1 MAAYINRTNVQSSM
15 IGDSQLRSS
24 DVRTDNS
31 PLQIFVKAK
40 KRINDIFV
48 DIEKYVEETVEFMTS
63 LQNDRN
69 IVTAEEA
76 AKVKNYIDKVRGIK
90 DVLRRDHMK
99 VAFFGRTSNGK
110 STVINA
116 MLRDKILP
124 SGIGH
129 TTNCFL
135 QVEGSDNGES
145 YLITEGST
153 EKQPVQS
160 VGQLGHALCKEK
172 LCESHLVRI
181 FWPKEKCL
189 LLRDDVV
196 FVDSPGVDVTPNLD
210 EWIDKH
216 CLDADVFIL
225 VANAESTLMVTEKNF
240 FHKVSTRLS
249 KPNIFILNNRWDA
262 SASEPEFFDQVR
274 AQHQNR
280 AIDFLSRELKVYSPK
295 DAEERVFFI
304 SAKETLQARMQEQ
317 RGQPAHNGALAD
329 GFQNRYFEFQDF
341 ERKFEECISKS
352 AVKTKFEQHSQRGKH
367 IATEIRQALDEI
379 LDRTKEMRTEQLNI
393 KKEVHDKLN
402 FTEQQLM
409 LLTQEMK
416 DKIHRIVEDVEQR
429 VSKALSEEIRRLA
442 VLVDEFSVPFHP
454 EPLVLNVFKRELH
467 AHVENGL
474 GSNLRARLSTALAL
488 NMENSQ
494 REMTERM
501 ASLLPENK
509 RQMSLNILPRR
520 EPFEILYRLNC
531 DNLCAD
537 FHEDLEFRFSWG
549 FTAIINRFAGKQSHK
564 LAIANY
570 PQEIPPCI
578 TSPAESTDSLKFIST
593 TPNFPSRADDWP
605 LISRIAIASVT
616 SQGTMGG
623 LIIAGFM
630 LKTVGWRLIAVTGAI
645 YGALYLYERLT
656 WTNSAKE
663 REFKRQY
670 VAHATKK
677 LRLIVD
683 LTSANCSHQVQQELS
698 STFARLCHLVD
709 EATTEMDTELK
720 TIANTLGVLEKAASK
735 AKHLR
740 NEANFLINELD
751 TFDAAYLKPLN

>member
-1 MAAYINRTNVQSSM
+1 MAAYINRTISM
-15 IGDSQLRSS
+15 IGADSQLRKN
-24 DVRTDNS
+24 DARTENS

-40 KRINDIFV
+40 KKINDIFGE
-48 DIEKYVEETVEFMTS
+48 IEDYVEDTVGFMQS
-63 LQNDRN
+63 LRDDRN
-69 IVTAEEA
+69 IVNNDETTYVEG
-76 AKVKNYIDKVRGIK
+76 YIDKVRGIQ
-90 DVLRRDHMK
+90 DVLKRDHMK

-135 QVEGSDNGES
+135 QVEGSENGES
-145 YLITEGST
+145 YLMTDGSN
-153 EKQPVQS
+153 EKQSVHS

-216 CLDADVFIL
+216 CLDADVFVL

-262 SASEPEFFDQVR
+262 SASEPEYLDEVR
-274 AQHQNR
+274 AQHQER
-280 AIDFLSRELKVYSPK
+280 AIDFLAKELKVYSPK
-295 DAEERVFFI
+295 DAEDRIFFI

-317 RGQPAHNGALAD
+317 RGLPAHNGALAE

-367 IATEIRQALDEI
+367 IANEIRRTLDEI
-379 LDRTKEMRTEQLNI
+379 LERTQKMRADQLMI

-409 LLTQEMK
+409 LVTQEMK
-416 DKIHRIVEDVEQR
+416 EKIHRMVEDVEQR

-454 EPLVLNVFKRELH
+454 ESLVLNVYKRELH
-467 AHVENGL
+467 THVENGL
-474 GSNLRARLSTALAL
+474 GSNLRARLSTALAM

-494 REMTERM
+494 REMTNRM
-501 ASLLPENK
+501 SGLLPDTK
-509 RQMSLNILPRR
+509 KDLMVTLGPRR
-520 EPFEILYRLNC
+520 EPFEIFYRLNC

-549 FTAIINRFAGKQSHK
+549 ITALINRFAGKQGHK
-564 LAIANY
+564 IAIANC
-570 PQEIPPCI
+570 PQEIPPALV
-578 TSPAESTDSLKFIST
+578 SPADSVDSMKFVTSAAG
-593 TPNFPSRADDWP
+593 FPTRNDDWS
-605 LISRIAIASVT
+605 LATRIAIASIT

-645 YGALYLYERLT
+645 YGSLYLYERLT
-656 WTNSAKE
+656 WTNKAKE

-670 VAHATKK
+670 VDHATKK

-709 EATTEMDTELK
+709 EATSEMDTELK
-720 TIANTLGVLEKAASK
+720 TIATTLRTLEEAATN
-735 AKHLR
+735 AKVLR
-740 NEANFLINELD
+740 NKANYLANELEL
-751 TFDAAYLKPLN
+751 FDAAYIRSLN